1 VDPLTLILGLIYLLE
16 PAIPLIAGS
25 AAIAAEV
32 ARPRTAIEAPLG
44 SESRPMP
51 EAPSRPALSTVAPI
65 DGGHVGPAS
74 AVDVPPAPNAHV
86 PARIQ

>member
-1 VDPLTLILGLIYLLE
+1 
-16 PAIPLIAGS
+16 
-25 AAIAAEV
+25 
-32 ARPRTAIEAPLG
+32 
-44 SESRPMP
+44 MP

-86 PARIQ
+86 PARIQERESVPAVGFLRPPDRQGSSPPLPGTHGIISA